1 MPRGVMSGCLDVQA
15 SLCTFF
21 PTHMARAIMFF
32 NTLHLGFP
40 QVELHR
46 SLATIVGHGHAG
58 SSRNVVPGFRCRLCG
73 LLVREAA
80 SMIKHFQAAHP
91 RGHSCSPHPD
101 LYEPQ
106 QVWRLAHCFGGAA
119 APSNA
124 HASCPRQCAFASL
137 VYSQPGAKPVSLEVV
152 AAYGAFFLGL
162 LSYVH
167 FSDTRPGQR
176 KARQPDQRVHKPWAP
191 RLVCMCFGSAAVGC
205 AEAVHEVVVGLPS
218 GSAHRYLSGAAAL
231 GTTGLF
237 SRRPQWGGPGSSAGT
252 SHSHD
257 SRSSLAELARGR
269 ARLDALNVQPTVSLF
284 SSSLPNSMTSMCCKV
299 MEIMS
304 LPWSGT
310 AQLLP
315 SGFLSSSALT

>member
-1 MPRGVMSGCLDVQA
+1 MRFCISRVFAARRKACEFRGG
-15 SLCTFF
+15 
-21 PTHMARAIMFF
+21 RRIW
-32 NTLHLGFP
+32 GFLSWP
-40 QVELHR
+40 P
-46 SLATIVGHGHAG
+46 IVCA
-58 SSRNVVPGFRCRLCG
+58 
-73 LLVREAA
+73 LLR
-80 SMIKHFQAAHP
+80 H
-91 RGHSCSPHPD
+91 
-101 LYEPQ
+101 
-106 QVWRLAHCFGGAA
+106 
-119 APSNA
+119 
-124 HASCPRQCAFASL
+124 
-137 VYSQPGAKPVSLEVV
+137 
-152 AAYGAFFLGL
+152 
-162 LSYVH
+162 
-167 FSDTRPGQR
+167 PGQR

-191 RLVCMCFGSAAVGC
+191 RLVCMCFGSAAKGC
-205 AEAVHEVVVGLPS
+205 AEAVPEVVVGLPS